1 MQYQDRAYADRYREL
16 VDRVAAAEQ
25 RVRPGQPGAASRPSR
40 AITSPLLA
48 YKDEYEV
55 ARLHTETDFL
65 ASVRRNFGADAT
77 RRRSTSPPLFART
90 DPATGRPKKYE
101 LGAGYCPCSACSRS
115 SSSCGAPSSIRSAY
129 GADRRLERALIIRYE
144 RVIERIVAELDD
156 RRFELALELARCPQ
170 CRARLW
176 SDQDA
181 QPRPARPRREQRLL
195 ETWGTPALCAEVPA
209 ATASAA

>member
-1 MQYQDRAYADRYREL
+1 MQYQNRAYADRYRKL

-25 RVRPGQPGAASRPSR
+25 RVRPGSQELVDAVARNYF
-40 AITSPLLA
+40 ALLA

-65 ASVRRNFGADAT
+65 ASLRRNFGAGARPT
-77 RRRSTSPPLFART
+77 FHFSPPLFAGT

-101 LGAGYCPCSACSRS
+101 LGGWILPVLRVLAKLKFLRGTKLDPF
-115 SSSCGAPSSIRSAY
+115 GY

-156 RRFELALELARCPQ
+156 RRFELALELARGPNAVRGFGPIKKAAAA
-170 CRARLW
+170 RA
-176 SDQDA
+176 A
-181 QPRPARPRREQRLL
+181 EHEQRLL

-209 ATASAA
+209 RASAA